1 MKTKNKILLL
11 WILFLINCSSVKST
25 FNKDLESDK
34 NSVLVIR
41 KLNLNNNQSIVY
53 FTVTFNNNLQIE
65 VNKKIIYNK
74 KIETIEQ
81 LGYAGSCVIENNKD
95 VLITIDYKK
104 KFKLNPEELQKYKFI
119 YIEKDGKNYK
129 IEYTNKVK
137 TFL

>member
-1 MKTKNKILLL
+1 MKIDNKILLFL
-11 WILFLINCSSVKST
+11 ILFLMNCSSIKST

-34 NSVLVIR
+34 KSVLVIR
-41 KLNLNNNQSIVY
+41 KLNLNNNQSIIY
-53 FTVTFNNNLQIE
+53 FTETFDNNLQIE

-81 LGYAGSCVIENNKD
+81 LGYSGSCVIENDKD
-95 VLITIDYKK
+95 VIITIDYKK
-104 KFKLNPEELQKYKFI
+104 QFKLNSEELPKYKFI
-119 YIEKDGKNYK
+119 YIEKDGKNYN

>member
-104 KFKLNPEELQKYKFI
+104 KFKLSTEELQKYKFI

-137 TFL
+137 AFL

>member
-1 MKTKNKILLL
+1 M
-11 WILFLINCSSVKST
+11 KST

-104 KFKLNPEELQKYKFI
+104 KFKLSTEELQKYKFI

-137 TFL
+137 AFL